1 MKKIVLDLETKNTFA
16 EVGSREAAK
25 LDLSVVSIYDY
36 DDDKY
41 YSYLEDELADLWEKL
56 EKTDILIGYNL
67 NKFDVP
73 VLNKYYTGD
82 LSRLKTIDLYEEIKK
97 AAGKSLSL
105 DLVAAGTLGVGKISH
120 GLQAVSWWQEG
131 KIDEI
136 KKYCEDDVRITKEIY
151 EFAKQNGFLKYKLLN
166 DEYKFPIDTSEW
178 EKVDDSQGLGGS
190 NYQLPF

>member
-1 MKKIVLDLETKNTFA
+1 MRKIVLDLETKNTFA

-36 DDDKY
+36 DDGKY
-41 YSYLEDELADLWEKL
+41 YSYLEDELADLWQRL

-73 VLNKYYTGD
+73 VLNKYYSGD
-82 LSRLKTIDLYEEIKK
+82 LSKIKTVDLYEEVKK

-105 DLVAAGTLGVGKISH
+105 DLVAAGTLGTGKISH
-120 GLQAVSWWQEG
+120 GLQAVAWWQEG

-151 EFAKQNGFLKYKLLN
+151 EFARQNGYLKYKLLN
-166 DEYKFPIDTSEW
+166 EEYKFPIDTSSW
-178 EKVDDSQGLGGS
+178 EQAENKGQM
-190 NYQLPF
+190 NYTLPF

>member
-41 YSYLEDELADLWEKL
+41 YSYLEEELGELWPKL
-56 EKTDILIGYNL
+56 EQADILIGYNL

-73 VLNKYYTGD
+73 ILNKYYSGD
-82 LSRLKTIDLYEEIKK
+82 LSKIKTVDLYEETKK
-97 AAGKSLSL
+97 AVGKSLSL
-105 DLVAAGTLGVGKISH
+105 DLVAAGTLGKGKIGH
-120 GLQAVSWWQEG
+120 GLQAVTWWQEG
-131 KIDEI
+131 KINEI

-151 EFAKQNGFLKYKLLN
+151 DYARQYGFLKYKLLN
-166 DEYKFPIDTSEW
+166 DEYTFPITTQEW
-178 EKVDDSQGLGGS
+178 EKVGEKQELGGG